1 MADVTPVIGDPAQ
14 RAYTTQNLL
23 RKQTGAPRAAHAVG
37 LVILEVIWPRVG
49 KTAVGQSESTDR
61 DSRQS
66 QTDSKAEQQEEG

>member
-23 RKQTGAPRAAHAVG
+23 RKQTGAARAAHA
-37 LVILEVIWPRVG
+37 VILEVIWPRVG